1 MSSLINQK
9 IKDTYEGLIKT
20 SDEQPIDGT
29 LKNLQDGN
37 GGVLPIQVST
47 STVNFTGTVTG
58 INAGGMVP
66 GTGTDSIKSADALT
80 TNAATSS
87 ATNTIAIGDGASAT
101 SSSNISIGE
110 NADAGGDD
118 AFARV
123 NIAIGKNTVATS
135 ERTIAIGL
143 GATATGDRGIAIGE
157 DSDATGGQGPISI
170 GQQSNATGSNA
181 VALGRNSGS
190 TNSGTVALGDGADAR
205 AVVSV
210 ALGKDSDV
218 TSNGNYGIAIGNGA
232 RVSTSTNNIGIG
244 LACSARGLDNIMI
257 GHDAGAGSGFDTLA
271 QRIGI
276 GKSPQIGT
284 DSIIIGN
291 LAVSP
296 NTGSGY
302 IAIGHAAESN
312 AAGAVA
318 IGNSVTASTADTVT
332 IKRLQMLDYASLSF
346 ADDAAAAAG
355 GVPLGGVYHTSGALK
370 IRIA

>member
-1 MSSLINQK
+1 MSSLVNQK

-20 SDEQPIDGT
+20 SDDQPIGGT

-47 STVNFTGTVTG
+47 STINFTGTVTG

-66 GTGTDSIKSADALT
+66 GTATDSIKSADTLT
-80 TNAATSS
+80 TNAATAS
-87 ATNTIAIGDGASAT
+87 ANDTIAIGNGASAT
-101 SSSNISIGE
+101 SGSNIAIGE

-118 AFARV
+118 FFDRV
-123 NIAIGKNTVATS
+123 NIAIGKNTVAS
-135 ERTIAIGL
+135 NERCIAIGL
-143 GATATGDRGIAIGE
+143 GADATGDRGISMGE
-157 DSDATGGQGPISI
+157 DAQATGNQGPIAI
-170 GQQSNATGSNA
+170 GQQANASGANGVS
-181 VALGRNSGS
+181 VGRNSTASS
-190 TNSGTVALGDGADAR
+190 TGTVAVGDGADAR
-205 AVVSV
+205 SVVSV
-210 ALGKDSDV
+210 AVGANSDI
-218 TSNGNYGIAIGNGA
+218 TSNATYGIALGSGS
-232 RVSTSTNNIGIG
+232 RVATSISNIGIG
-244 LACSARGLDNIMI
+244 LFCSARGTDNIMI
-257 GHDAGAGSGFDTLA
+257 GHDAGAGSGFDSLA
-271 QRIGI
+271 NRIGL
-276 GKSPQIGT
+276 GKQPQVGT

-291 LAVSP
+291 QAVSP

-332 IKRLQMLDYASLSF
+332 IKRLQMLDYASLNY
-346 ADDAAAAAG
+346 ADDTAAAAG

>member
-29 LKNLQDGN
+29 LKNLEDGN

-47 STVNFTGTVTG
+47 STINFTGTVTG

-80 TNAATSS
+80 TNPATAS
-87 ATNTIAIGDGASAT
+87 ANDTIAIGNNASAT
-101 SSSNISIGE
+101 SGTNIAIGLD
-110 NADAGGDD
+110 ADAGGDD
-118 AFARV
+118 FFDRA
-123 NIAIGKNTVATS
+123 NIAIGKNTEATN

-143 GATATGDRGIAIGE
+143 NATATGDRGIAIGE
-157 DSDATGGQGPISI
+157 DSDATGNQGPISI
-170 GQQSNATGSNA
+170 GTNSNATGANAVSVGRYSNA
-181 VALGRNSGS
+181 LSG
-190 TNSGTVALGDGADAR
+190 GTVALGDAAT
-205 AVVSV
+205 AFAASST
-210 ALGKDSDV
+210 ALGKDSNIQSSGSYGV
-218 TSNGNYGIAIGNGA
+218 AVGNIA
-232 RVSTSTNNIGIG
+232 RVSSGTSNIGIG
-244 LACSARGLDNIMI
+244 LNCSARGTDNIMI
-257 GHDAGAGSGFDTLA
+257 GHDAGAGSGYDTLA
-271 QRIGI
+271 NRIGI
-276 GKSPQIGT
+276 GRQPTVGT
-284 DSIIIGN
+284 DSIMIGN
-291 LAVSP
+291 QTVSP
-296 NTGSGY
+296 NTGAGY

-332 IKRLQMLDYASLSF
+332 IKRLQMLDYASLNY
-346 ADDAAAAAG
+346 ADDTAAAAG